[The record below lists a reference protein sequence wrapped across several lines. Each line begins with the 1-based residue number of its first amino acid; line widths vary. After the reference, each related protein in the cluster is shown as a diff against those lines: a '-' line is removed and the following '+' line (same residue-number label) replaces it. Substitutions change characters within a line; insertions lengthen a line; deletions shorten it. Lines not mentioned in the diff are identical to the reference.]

1 MTDVPRIQ
9 PRDLAE
15 WAEWLATNHDRE
27 RAVWLI
33 FRKKGA
39 PGGRSIEQAD
49 AVEEALC
56 WGWIDSKVRPIDEHR
71 YEQYFSRRKPTSIWS
86 EINKARIERLE
97 SAGRMQRAGRRA
109 VAVAKENGMWSLLD
123 DAMALVVPEVLAE
136 AFSRHPGSADGFDTL
151 RVSERQRLLAWIAMA
166 KRPETKAK
174 RAEAIAEAAVDARL
188 PGALS

>member
-15 WAEWLATNHDRE
+15 WAGWLATNHDRE

-97 SAGRMQRAGRRA
+97 SAGRMQPAGRRV

-136 AFSRHPGSADGFDTL
+136 AFSRHPGSAGGFDTL